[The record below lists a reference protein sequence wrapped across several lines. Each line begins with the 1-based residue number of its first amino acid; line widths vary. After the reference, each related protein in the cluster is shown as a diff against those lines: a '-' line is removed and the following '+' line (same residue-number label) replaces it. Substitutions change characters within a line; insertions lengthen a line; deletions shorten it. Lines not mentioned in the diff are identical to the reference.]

1 MIAETLQDNA
11 HIAALTS
18 HLGEAV
24 LDAADPFGEITISIA
39 PEKIVEACR
48 VLKSR
53 GFNRISAVTAVDWQ
67 TREPRFEVIYHLHAL
82 PLSPQGGKHER
93 LRLKAGVGGAFP
105 EIDSATAVWAGAD
118 WYEREVFDMYGIVF
132 RNHPNLTRILMP
144 DNWEGYPLRKDF
156 PIHGY
161 KYSYAE
167 EK

>member
-18 HLGEAV
+18 QIGEAGLEAVEV
-24 LDAADPFGEITISIA
+24 LGEITISIA
-39 PEKIVEACR
+39 PEKIVDACR
-48 VLKSR
+48 LFQTR
-53 GFNRISAVTAVDWQ
+53 GFNRISAVTAVDWP
-67 TREPRFEVIYHLHAL
+67 TREPRFDVIYHLHAL
-82 PLSPQGGKHER
+82 PVSPQGGKHER
-93 LRLKAGVGGAFP
+93 LRLKVGLGGAFP
-105 EIDSATAVWAGAD
+105 EIDSVTAVWAGAD